1 MFGSL
6 GFQEILIILALA
18 LLIFGPRK
26 LPELGRMVGKGM
38 REFRR
43 ATNDLRSTIEG
54 EIADYENAVNTKPG
68 PPKTASPSIASAT
81 PPPDTEEKPAD

>member
-1 MFGSL
+1 MGPL
-6 GFQEILIILALA
+6 GMGEIIF
-18 LLIFGPRK
+18 LLVIGLLLFGPRK

-54 EIADYENAVNTKPG
+54 EISSYENAVNTKPG